1 MRIAALAL
9 AGAVAYG
16 VAAVPAPMAT
26 SVAPTPTPRVAVI
39 GDSVAERIEQLPVA
53 AFALESRLAI
63 TVDAAVCR
71 RVIDRSCAYGGA
83 HATSALDAIESLPKV
98 PRVVVL
104 DVGYN
109 ETAASFAAG
118 AATMMTELRRRGVAH
133 VVWVT
138 LRERQPGYAD
148 TNRSIRELAKQW
160 PGVVRVVDWNA
171 ISQGQPWFEQD
182 DVHLNTDGAVNL
194 ALAIRSGVLSACGMA
209 CLLPNRPPLQAL
221 LRTEAICT
229 EGAGGS
235 WAAVLATA
243 DRARTALTLQR
254 QAIAKGFT
262 QSVIVQATPKVYEI
276 VLFGF
281 DTRAAAIDYYLQ
293 AKARGFRLTVAPN
306 IDNCGNENGGW
317 QAVFGHTTTRAAAA
331 SLLERIRAAGF
342 SDGSGIQ
349 TVVPGD
355 YEVVIEG
362 IQSTKQFNGFAQ
374 EALRAGFIVS
384 FEPD

>member
-1 MRIAALAL
+1 
-9 AGAVAYG
+9 
-16 VAAVPAPMAT
+16 
-26 SVAPTPTPRVAVI
+26 
-39 GDSVAERIEQLPVA
+39 
-53 AFALESRLAI
+53 
-63 TVDAAVCR
+63 
-71 RVIDRSCAYGGA
+71 
-83 HATSALDAIESLPKV
+83 
-98 PRVVVL
+98 
-104 DVGYN
+104 
-109 ETAASFAAG
+109 FAAG

-171 ISQGQPWFEQD
+171 ISQRQPWFEQD

-194 ALAIRSGVLSACGMA
+194 A
-209 CLLPNRPPLQAL
+209 
-221 LRTEAICT
+221 
-229 EGAGGS
+229 
-235 WAAVLATA
+235 
-243 DRARTALTLQR
+243 
-254 QAIAKGFT
+254 
-262 QSVIVQATPKVYEI
+262 QATPKVYEI

-349 TVVPGD
+349 
-355 YEVVIEG
+355 
-362 IQSTKQFNGFAQ
+362 
-374 EALRAGFIVS
+374 
-384 FEPD
+384 